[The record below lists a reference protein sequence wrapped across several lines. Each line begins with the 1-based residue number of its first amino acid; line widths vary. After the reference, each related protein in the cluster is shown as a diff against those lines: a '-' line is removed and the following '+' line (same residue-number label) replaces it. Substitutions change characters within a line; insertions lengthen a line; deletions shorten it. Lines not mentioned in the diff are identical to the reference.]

1 MPVRFR
7 LQLKKPRRTKLGDF
21 RPPRRGQLPHITVNV
36 DLPPHAF
43 LVTLTHE
50 IAHLLTWNQFG
61 SRVQPHGPEWRHCFA
76 QLLEQLAHL
85 ECLSDPFR
93 RGLAQHA
100 QRPMSSTHRDPEFY
114 RLLRILDG
122 MTGTLLDEL
131 PVGAHFHFG
140 GRHFIKTKTRRTR
153 CLCHAPAEGVDYQ
166 ISRLAEVDP
175 IESSNTHLPTPVDRT
190 RS

>member
-61 SRVQPHGPEWRHCFA
+61 SRVQPHGPEWRNCFA

-85 ECLSDPFR
+85 ECLSAPFR
-93 RGLAQHA
+93 RGLTQHA

-122 MTGTLLDEL
+122 MTVTLLDEL
-131 PVGAHFHFG
+131 RSALTFIWWPSLHRAGA
-140 GRHFIKTKTRRTR
+140 KNQM
-153 CLCHAPAEGVDYQ
+153 LCHAPAEGVDYKFRV
-166 ISRLAEVDP
+166 SRSRP
-175 IESSNTHLPTPVDRT
+175 Y
-190 RS
+190 